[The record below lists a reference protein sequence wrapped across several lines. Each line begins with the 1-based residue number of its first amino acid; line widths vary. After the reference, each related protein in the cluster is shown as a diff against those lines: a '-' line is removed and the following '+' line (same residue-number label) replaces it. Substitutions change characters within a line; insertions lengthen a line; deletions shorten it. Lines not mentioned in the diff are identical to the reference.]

1 MACFLLRKFQLFF
14 FRKKHKSYFVL
25 HKAEKTGKRQNIY
38 MINFKIIFLSLYS
51 L

>member
-25 HKAEKTGKRQNIY
+25 HKAEKKQEKDGIY
-38 MINFKIIFLSLYS
+38 T
-51 L
+51 